1 LADRGFFK
9 METKYAVSL
18 VIYLVVVVLIF
29 MPWTTQI
36 KVSGMVL
43 QGWLMG
49 FFMFFAP
56 ILSLLNLLTDRPE
69 SEKKTQSM

>member
-1 LADRGFFK
+1 MAGRGFFRL
-9 METKYAVSL
+9 ETKYAVSL

-49 FFMFFAP
+49 LFMFFAP
-56 ILSLLNLLTDRPE
+56 LLSLLNLLTDRPE
-69 SEKKTQSM
+69 SQKRTQSM